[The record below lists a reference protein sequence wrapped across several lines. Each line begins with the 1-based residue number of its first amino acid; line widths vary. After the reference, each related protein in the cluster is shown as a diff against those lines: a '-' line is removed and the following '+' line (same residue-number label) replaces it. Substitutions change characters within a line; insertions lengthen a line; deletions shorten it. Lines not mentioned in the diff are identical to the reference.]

1 MDRRLVIG
9 LALTII
15 AVAVRATSVNRHV
28 RQRAMLSAWL
38 FAGDVAIALAL
49 RYLVPDDADTKRHLD
64 ILQTLLLTFGVINL
78 LITATINPWRSDR
91 LPDRFPNILQDAIII
106 GLFGAAMTVIR
117 PSEFAATTAV
127 GAVVLGLALQ
137 DTLGNL
143 FAGLAIQVEKPF
155 SVGHWI
161 NVTGQDGKVSE
172 ITWRAVRI
180 RTKSGNVVV
189 VPNSVLARETITNYS
204 VPSPQLRLEVEV
216 GVSYDAAPTEVK
228 AVVRAAL
235 AHEPLIDHSRDI
247 EVLVSDFGGSAVVYR
262 VRAWVTDFA
271 ADETL
276 RDAMRTRIW
285 YAFRRHQIEIP
296 YPVQVQYERELPQP
310 DVAAET
316 ARRAA
321 IVRGAAIFSAL
332 DAAAITELARV
343 SKPLGYGAREI
354 IVREG
359 DGGDSMFLL
368 SRGEARVTIS
378 KDGATD
384 EVARLG
390 AGAFFGEMS
399 LLTGDPRTA
408 TVTAVTDC
416 DLLELSADSF
426 RQIVAANPAIVDVI
440 TEAMARRRVELGQHR
455 ASLSAAAS
463 HAGPDPGIVG
473 RIRAF
478 LGLSSSF

>member
-1 MDRRLVIG
+1 
-9 LALTII
+9 
-15 AVAVRATSVNRHV
+15 
-28 RQRAMLSAWL
+28 
-38 FAGDVAIALAL
+38 
-49 RYLVPDDADTKRHLD
+49 
-64 ILQTLLLTFGVINL
+64 
-78 LITATINPWRSDR
+78 
-91 LPDRFPNILQDAIII
+91 
-106 GLFGAAMTVIR
+106 
-117 PSEFAATTAV
+117 
-127 GAVVLGLALQ
+127 
-137 DTLGNL
+137 
-143 FAGLAIQVEKPF
+143 
-155 SVGHWI
+155 
-161 NVTGQDGKVSE
+161 
-172 ITWRAVRI
+172 
-180 RTKSGNVVV
+180 
-189 VPNSVLARETITNYS
+189 
-204 VPSPQLRLEVEV
+204 
-216 GVSYDAAPTEVK
+216 VSYDAAPTEVK

-247 EVLVSDFGGSAVVYR
+247 EVLVSDFGGSAVLYR

-271 ADETL
+271 ADESL

-321 IVRGAAIFSAL
+321 IVRGAALFSAL
-332 DAAAITELARV
+332 DAAAISELARV

-426 RQIVAANPAIVDVI
+426 RQIVAANPVIVDVI
-440 TEAMARRRVELGQHR
+440 TEAMARRRAELGQHR
-455 ASLSAAAS
+455 ASLSATAS